1 MLQMITN
8 KFRLMALNHQMT
20 DLIQQHNQLIHAAK
34 EHTQAGREVSGVTVE
49 AVEKRLYHFQQ
60 NDRASK
66 EAGDLIYRMRDLSTT
81 ITQLQN

>member
-20 DLIQQHNQLIHAAK
+20 DLIQKHNQLIHVAK
-34 EHTQAGREVSGVTVE
+34 EHTQAGREVTGVTAE

-66 EAGDLIYRMRDLSTT
+66 EAGDLIYRMRDLSAT
-81 ITQLQN
+81 ISQLQN